1 MLPRSTIGNT
11 RCYAYEIP
19 SEMLAIHFYR
29 QLRKENAMSVQGL
42 RSLVYAAAGCMV
54 FWGVFFALLLWRAA

>member
-1 MLPRSTIGNT
+1 
-11 RCYAYEIP
+11 
-19 SEMLAIHFYR
+19 
-29 QLRKENAMSVQGL
+29 MSVQGL